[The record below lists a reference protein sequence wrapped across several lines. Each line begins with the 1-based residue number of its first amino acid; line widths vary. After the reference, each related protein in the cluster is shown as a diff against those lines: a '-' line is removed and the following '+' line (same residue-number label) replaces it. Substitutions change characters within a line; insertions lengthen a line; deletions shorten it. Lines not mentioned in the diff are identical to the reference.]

1 MGMADALAAAYDLGA
16 APTVEP
22 LHGPGINNR
31 VWAVSAGDEAY
42 VLKQYQTH
50 SRGGTILYEHRLLAW
65 LAMRSLPFQIP
76 TVQYTRRGETLWWY
90 EGVGYALFPRL
101 GGAAVWP
108 PTLGHLEQIGAALAH
123 LHQTLVDYPREP
135 RPGLYGYGD
144 LGRVHPALPQ
154 PEQLGAAMLGLD
166 ETGVVQDDL
175 SWWQGEVGRLAR
187 FADTV
192 YRRLPQQVIH
202 GDYAPSNTLFVGDRL
217 AAVVDFD
224 MALPDVRAMD
234 VAAGLTFA
242 LRVDEM
248 PGPLA
253 RAAAFCGGYG
263 AVQRLTAAEVAALP
277 DLMALRD
284 VVSTVWWLGRGL
296 AAGDVRSALGRIV
309 QARRRRRWGIEHQAD
324 LVACCEAGLGE
335 GG

>member
-1 MGMADALAAAYDLGA
+1 MGMADALAAVYDLGA

-31 VWAVSAGDEAY
+31 VWAVDAGGASY

-50 SRGGTILYEHRLLAW
+50 SRGETILYEHRLLAW
-65 LAMRSLPFQIP
+65 LAARPLPFQAP
-76 TVQYTRRGETLWWY
+76 VAQRTRRGETLWWH
-90 EGVGYALFPRL
+90 GRMAYALFPRL
-101 GGAAVWP
+101 AGAAVWP
-108 PTLGHLEQIGAALAH
+108 PALGHLEQIGAALAH
-123 LHQTLVDYPREP
+123 LHRTLADYPREP

-154 PEQLGAAMLGLD
+154 PERLDTAMLGIED
-166 ETGVVQDDL
+166 TGVAQDDL
-175 SWWQGEVGRLAR
+175 RWWQGEVGRLAR

-202 GDYAPSNTLFVGDRL
+202 GDYAPSNTLFVGGRL

-242 LRVDEM
+242 MRVDEM
-248 PGPLA
+248 PGPLG
-253 RAAAFCGGYG
+253 RAAAFCDGYG
-263 AVQRLTAAEVAALP
+263 AVQRLAAVEVAALP

-296 AAGDVRSALGRIV
+296 AAGDVRGALGRI
-309 QARRRRRWGIEHQAD
+309 AKTRRRRRWGIDHQAD
-324 LVACCEAGLGE
+324 LAVCCAAGLGE